1 MKPSEVR
8 DLSVDDL
15 KTKEKELAE
24 QMFRLRLQQSVGQLD
39 NPMRIRQTR
48 RDIARLRTVL
58 RQKQSQAKA

>member
-8 DLSVDDL
+8 EMTLDDL

-24 QMFRLRLQQSVGQLD
+24 QMFRLRLQASIGQLD

-48 RDIARLRTVL
+48 RDIARVRTVL

>member
-1 MKPSEVR
+1 MKPAEMR